1 MCTGDIAPC
10 AGNAVA
16 TSLGDAGSRPVHKTD
31 LIYALSCPERGH
43 TISGSDTPPVD
54 PAASGTPAPAPET
67 STGDAP
73 PPDAPTTIHVEQP
86 APRPG
91 RRRRWIITVVLLSV
105 ALLATGAALTLTLLW
120 LDDTLATVDEQG
132 EQIEE
137 QRDLIDKKETFGSA
151 AQELMNTAAQFDGVP
166 FAALVDTRHHQSLI
180 QRGWR
185 HRWDSV
191 ALERDIDEIHAA
203 TAELADVAAAAKEQ
217 ASSNESGTFFE
228 RTTDALGKGFITTSL
243 NSAIEVCDDE
253 DALGCV
259 SGEDPMV
266 IHYSSDLFREAPYDS
281 NFLREGVAYHEYA
294 HVLQMTNPE
303 TTAEAV
309 KAFDGD
315 WETMADCYALTYL
328 KDWKLDHTIWI
339 NSYSYW
345 EISIGYGYTCNSDQ
359 RRAIREW
366 VDALGYVHEPISQ

>member
-1 MCTGDIAPC
+1 MRSAPLR
-10 AGNAVA
+10 VA
-16 TSLGDAGSRPVHKTD
+16 D

-67 STGDAP
+67 STSDTP
-73 PPDAPTTIHVEQP
+73 SPDAPTTVYVEQP
-86 APRPG
+86 TP
-91 RRRRWIITVVLLSV
+91 RRRRGWIITVVLLSV

-151 AQELMNTAAQFDGVP
+151 AQDLMETAAQLDGVP

-191 ALERDIDEIHAA
+191 ALERDIDEVHAA

-243 NSAIEVCDDE
+243 NSAIVVCDDG

-259 SGEDPMV
+259 SSEDPMV

-328 KDWKLDHTIWI
+328 KGWKLDHTIWI

-345 EISIGYGYTCNSDQ
+345 EISVGYGYTCTSSQ
-359 RRAIREW
+359 RAVIRDW
-366 VDALGYVHEPISQ
+366 VDSVGYTHAPISQ